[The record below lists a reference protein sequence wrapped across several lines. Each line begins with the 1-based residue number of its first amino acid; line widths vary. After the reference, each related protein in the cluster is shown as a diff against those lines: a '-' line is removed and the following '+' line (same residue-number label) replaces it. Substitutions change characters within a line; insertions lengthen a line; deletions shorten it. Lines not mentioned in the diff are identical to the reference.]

1 MWSKSRCFF
10 DKLVNPLL
18 CLLLA
23 YLKAARFNGIFFG
36 LGSSCGHD
44 CWCIDSVCLCMYV
57 CLCAHILSSYFLLV
71 SVWQRDKANGNE
83 FIVSSCRPR
92 LILLPRQIFHYFSSI
107 HYSLFLPLEA
117 SGNPQTHF
125 KYSIIN
131 KNEPRFSGTIG
142 SDSPMLHI
150 LLPGDI
156 NWKPPTSCTSSAWRI
171 IVTHSKCTLHE
182 FFDVDLL

>member
-1 MWSKSRCFF
+1 MWSFI
-10 DKLVNPLL
+10 V
-18 CLLLA
+18 
-23 YLKAARFNGIFFG
+23 YI
-36 LGSSCGHD
+36 GHT
-44 CWCIDSVCLCMYV
+44 
-57 CLCAHILSSYFLLV
+57 LSSLMGPQY
-71 SVWQRDKANGNE
+71 KANGNE

-117 SGNPQTHF
+117 SGNPQNALQIFNHQQKRT
-125 KYSIIN
+125 
-131 KNEPRFSGTIG
+131 TIG

-156 NWKPPTSCTSSAWRI
+156 NWKPPTSRTWSAWQI

-182 FFDVDLL
+182 FFGVDLL